1 MLSIMQKV
9 ARNVKRIR
17 IERGLSQQ
25 ALADKVKIHRV
36 YVAKIE
42 GAVQA
47 PSLEILGRLAKALK
61 VKVAELLSD

>member
-1 MLSIMQKV
+1 MPSIMQRV
-9 ARNVKRIR
+9 GANVKRIR
-17 IERGLSQQ
+17 NERGLSQQ

-47 PSLEILGRLAKALK
+47 PSLEMLERLAKALK
-61 VKVAELLSD
+61 VKVGELVE

>member
-1 MLSIMQKV
+1 MKRV
-9 ARNVKRIR
+9 GANVKRIR
-17 IERGLSQQ
+17 TERGLSQQ

-47 PSLEILGRLAKALK
+47 PSLEILDRIAKALK
-61 VKVAELLSD
+61 VKVGALVE